1 MALLV
6 DGQSLVAHP
15 YINVEPGAK
24 ALRRLKGK
32 GVLGSDDPSY
42 IIRKATVGIGY
53 IACAL
58 QDHDLRGLVQPAE
71 PGGLD
76 AWQPMARSVE
86 QAWALLAPL
95 WQ

>member
-15 YINVEPGAK
+15 YIDVEPGAK

-58 QDHDLRGLVQPAE
+58 QDHDFRSLVQPAE
-71 PGGLD
+71 PGGSGGP
-76 AWQPMARSVE
+76 AGPRRR
-86 QAWALLAPL
+86 
-95 WQ
+95 